1 MLYWVPGECNRKGI
15 QPMKKQLFFLV
26 IILTALLA
34 ACSSNE
40 ADTAEDDDAEL
51 PELPALEV
59 DFDVPEHVEVG
70 ETIDLTAHVSFED
83 EPVEDANE
91 VLFEVWTQGNADD
104 SVDIEGTHQ
113 ENGTYTAS
121 FTFEEEAVYEMY
133 AHTTAEGQHNM
144 PLETVIAGDAE
155 PSEEDAHDEMDH
167 EHHEHGAD
175 EDEHGHEHE
184 DE

>member
-1 MLYWVPGECNRKGI
+1 
-15 QPMKKQLFFLV
+15 MKKKIFFILIALITVLV
-26 IILTALLA
+26 
-34 ACSSNE
+34 ACSNNE
-40 ADTAEDDDAEL
+40 ADTAEKDNDTDSQEL
-51 PELPALEV
+51 SVLEV

-83 EPVEDANE
+83 EPVEDAHE
-91 VLFEVWTQGNADD
+91 VLFEVWTQGHADD
-104 SVDIEGTHQ
+104 SVKLEGVHQ

-133 AHTTAEGQHNM
+133 AHTTAREMHIM

-167 EHHEHGAD
+167 EHHEHGDDGDEHGEHQGHDDD
-175 EDEHGHEHE
+175 EDE
-184 DE
+184 

>member
-1 MLYWVPGECNRKGI
+1 
-15 QPMKKQLFFLV
+15 MKKQLFFIV
-26 IILTALLA
+26 IILTAMLA
-34 ACSSNE
+34 ACASND
-40 ADTAEDDDAEL
+40 ADTAEDDDDEL
-51 PELPALEV
+51 PELAALEV

-70 ETIDLTAHVSFED
+70 ETIDLTAHVSFDD

-91 VLFEVWTQGNADD
+91 VLFEIWTQGNADD
-104 SVDIEGTHQ
+104 SVEFEGDHQ

-133 AHTTAEGQHNM
+133 AHTTAEGQHIM

-167 EHHEHGAD
+167 EHHEHGTD
-175 EDEHGHEHE
+175 EDD
-184 DE
+184 DEQEEE

>member
-1 MLYWVPGECNRKGI
+1 
-15 QPMKKQLFFLV
+15 MKKKLFFML
-26 IILTALLA
+26 IILLITLA
-34 ACSSNE
+34 ACSNGE
-40 ADTAEDDDAEL
+40 ADSSEEDEDEL

-70 ETIDLTAHVSFED
+70 ETIDLTAHVSFD
-83 EPVEDANE
+83 GEPVEDAHE
-91 VLFEVWTQGNADD
+91 VLFEVWTQGHADD
-104 SVDIEGTHQ
+104 SVEFEGTHQ

-167 EHHEHGAD
+167 EHHEHGHEESEHDHED
-175 EDEHGHEHE
+175 EDE
-184 DE
+184 